1 VLFRSYLSS
10 DHSPFQ
16 GSAITLA
23 EELPSSI
30 KPVVPSATYIPE
42 YVLSKNESP
51 LKVLVIQAASPVTQW
66 PNTTK
71 TKEALER
78 IPFKVC
84 IDIEMT
90 DTARM
95 CDIVLPATTLFEH
108 DNLVHSEL
116 HRIVQYAPRIVE
128 PQGEAR
134 HELEIWR
141 GIAERLGLGQFFH
154 LTEIDAIRLAL
165 RGHDCEGIT
174 LEKLKRHPGG
184 IRTRSPSIPFADHRF
199 LTPSGKVELY
209 SKTLEDMGFDPLP
222 YHEEPA
228 ESPVCTPEV
237 FKNYPLIMVSG
248 RLRNRLHSQYTTVK
262 VGAEAKTYSQ
272 CTTCQK
278 CVKDCK
284 DEAISLQSP
293 SVEMIHRISGEDS
306 ETRAKMREKLS
317 EIVKGLAV
325 TSSERVIAIPDGIT
339 GLQVPIWNPDK
350 CIGCRE
356 CALDICPFKVV
367 TEPIRMPP
375 MVQTQT
381 HRMFLRMNPVT
392 ARGLNLSDGDLV
404 RVESVR
410 GSVDRVR
417 LEVTEDIDPRVV
429 WASDGWWDRDGNI
442 NLLTDDKHTAFG
454 HTPGFNSV
462 LVRVSSSGYRA

>member
-1 VLFRSYLSS
+1 
-10 DHSPFQ
+10 
-16 GSAITLA
+16 
-23 EELPSSI
+23 
-30 KPVVPSATYIPE
+30 VPSATYIPD
-42 YVLSKNESP
+42 YVLSQNESP

-95 CDIVLPATTLFEH
+95 CDVVLPATTLFEH

-116 HRIVQYAPRIVE
+116 HRIVQYAPKIVE

-141 GIAERLGLGQFFH
+141 GIAERLGLGQFFR
-154 LTEIDAIRLAL
+154 LTEIEAIRLAL
-165 RGHDCEGIT
+165 RSHDCEGIT
-174 LEKLKRHPGG
+174 LEKLKRHPSG
-184 IRTRSPSIPFADHRF
+184 IRTKSPSIPFADHRF
-199 LTPSGKVELY
+199 LTPSGRVELY

-222 YHEEPA
+222 CHEEPA
-228 ESPVCTPEV
+228 ESPVSTPEV
-237 FKNYPLIMVSG
+237 FEEYPLIMISG
-248 RLRNRLHSQYTTVK
+248 RLRNRLHSQYTTVE
-262 VGAEAKTYSQ
+262 VGAEAKSYSD

-278 CVKDCK
+278 CIKDCK

-293 SVEMIHRISGEDS
+293 SLGLMQEPAQPDS
-306 ETRAKMREKLS
+306 DAHAPMRTKLS
-317 EIVKGLAV
+317 EIIRGLS
-325 TSSERVIAIPDGIT
+325 TSSSVTPMTIPYSMTSLMIPKWDAE
-339 GLQVPIWNPDK
+339 K

-367 TEPIRMPP
+367 TEPIRMPQ
-375 MVQTQT
+375 MAETQK
-381 HRMFLRMNPVT
+381 HRVFLRMHPAT
-392 ARGLNLSDGDLV
+392 AEAIGLEDGDLV
-404 RVESVR
+404 QVESVR
-410 GSVDRVR
+410 GSIDGVR
-417 LEVTEDIDPRVV
+417 LDVTEDIDSRVV

-442 NLLTDDKHTAFG
+442 NLVTDDKHTAFG
-454 HTPGFNSV
+454 HTPGFNSI
-462 LVRVSSSGYRA
+462 LVRVSKCGYIAL